1 MGTLLTRGVKWDKV
15 IKNRDYKKRLPMK
28 YWPLFCIYMTGGK
41 SMKKLLTAVLACTL
55 LLSGCGSSAP
65 ERAVSQTTGKTYFKV
80 GMDCDDAPFN
90 SQTKQQTSSSVIISD
105 DSYSVGYDVNI
116 ARKLAETMGEEIQVK
131 KISRD
136 TLKDYL
142 DKYDIDVIISALSP
156 SEALKKEMDFTK
168 PYYSSERVLVVRK
181 DDKAA
186 KYKDIA
192 QFKGL
197 KVAALANSSF
207 DDAINEIKE
216 VKHADALK
224 NTTELVKALT
234 DKKVDAIVVGK
245 ESAQSIVKKNK
256 DLVVV
261 TPDEKK
267 GFSTKADYVIGV
279 KKGTTDEDFFENLQ
293 KALDGISKEDKE
305 TFMKAAIA

>member
-1 MGTLLTRGVKWDKV
+1 
-15 IKNRDYKKRLPMK
+15 
-28 YWPLFCIYMTGGK
+28 
-41 SMKKLLTAVLACTL
+41 MKKLLTAVMACTL
-55 LLSGCGSSAP
+55 LLSGCGSSEP

-90 SQTKQQTSSSVIISD
+90 FQTKKQTASSVIISE
-105 DSYSVGYDVNI
+105 DSYSVGFDVSI
-116 ARKLAETMGEEIQVK
+116 ARSLAEAMDEEIQVK

-136 TLKDYL
+136 TLKDAL
-142 DKYDIDVIISALSP
+142 DKSEIDVIISALSP

-168 PYYSSERVLVVRK
+168 SYYTSERVLVVRK

-186 KYKDIA
+186 KFKDIA

-207 DDAINEIKE
+207 DDAINEIKD
-216 VKHADALK
+216 VKHEAGLK

-267 GFSTKADYVIGV
+267 GFKTKAEYFIGV
-279 KKGTTDEDFFENLQ
+279 KKGTTDEEFFEKLQ

>member
-1 MGTLLTRGVKWDKV
+1 MKTENPFDMILFKDTAFAH
-15 IKNRDYKKRLPMK
+15 RLRSARC
-28 YWPLFCIYMTGGK
+28 F
-41 SMKKLLTAVLACTL
+41 
-55 LLSGCGSSAP
+55 LS
-65 ERAVSQTTGKTYFKV
+65 R
-80 GMDCDDAPFN
+80 
-90 SQTKQQTSSSVIISD
+90 
-105 DSYSVGYDVNI
+105 
-116 ARKLAETMGEEIQVK
+116 
-131 KISRD
+131 
-136 TLKDYL
+136 
-142 DKYDIDVIISALSP
+142 
-156 SEALKKEMDFTK
+156 LKKETDFTK

-197 KVAALANSSF
+197 KVAELANSSF